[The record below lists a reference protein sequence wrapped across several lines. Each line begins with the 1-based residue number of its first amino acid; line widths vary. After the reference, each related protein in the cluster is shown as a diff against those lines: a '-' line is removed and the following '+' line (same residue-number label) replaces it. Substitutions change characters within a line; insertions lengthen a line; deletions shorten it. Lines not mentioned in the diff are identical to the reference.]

1 MKVQKQTEMEKFLLE
16 YYTACDKL
24 ESVGGP
30 TKAPYLF
37 EEIINMEKDICFRF
51 GLRPC
56 ISVLRTFRRNDSA
69 IITGE
74 EIEQIILRMEKMAIA
89 GLSGDIPS
97 RLEKLRIAQE
107 SSLVN
112 PFELLPDIGFFTH
125 IYTIYLI
132 EEMLIE
138 EKEPVEKILKDLE
151 ISKDYLSDIGSLI
164 ITNNTWSCPNSNRL
178 NAAGLIYLDSY
189 IDFIRK
195 FRPNRVDDSGI

>member
-1 MKVQKQTEMEKFLLE
+1 MEKFLLE
-16 YYTACDKL
+16 YYRACDKL
-24 ESVGGP
+24 ECVGGP

-37 EEIINMEKDICFRF
+37 EEIINMEKDICSGF

-56 ISVLRTFRRNDSA
+56 ISVLRTFRRTDSTN
-69 IITGE
+69 ITSE
-74 EIEQIILRMEKMAIA
+74 EIEQIIFRMEKMAIA
-89 GLSGDIPS
+89 RLSGDIPS

-132 EEMLIE
+132 NKMLLEEN
-138 EKEPVEKILKDLE
+138 EPAEKILNELE

-164 ITNNTWSCPNSNRL
+164 ITKNTWSCPNSNGL
-178 NAAGLIYLDSY
+178 NTAGLIYLDSY
-189 IDFIRK
+189 VDFIRK
-195 FRPNRVDDSGI
+195 FQPNRTDDSGRYKKMI